1 MVLRPVE
8 ENIVLLLPGIGAACR
23 VPMPCSILVPATS
36 APIAGWL
43 LRLRLL
49 NGSLVRAVDGRAI
62 VLLRQA
68 RGPVPRMLG
77 LGQNS
82 LLLLI
87 AGAFERVGCD
97 QAIQAVGDDVTP
109 GMHPIV
115 HLIPVDARVLVWQDQ
130 AHASCL

>member
-8 ENIVLLLPGIGAACR
+8 ENIVLVLSGIGTTSGVPVSCR
-23 VPMPCSILVPATS
+23 ILVPATR
-36 APIAGWL
+36 APIAGRL
-43 LRLRLL
+43 LRLRRL

-62 VLLRQA
+62 VLLCQA

-77 LGQNS
+77 LGQHS

-87 AGAFERVGCD
+87 ASAFERVGCD
-97 QAIQAVGDDVTP
+97 QAIEAVGDDVTP